1 MIEIMNEEVCMRLH
15 LKLQPEFKQ
24 WHLVPKL
31 KDLVSSLDG
40 QIPAL
45 EVQQL
50 TLEAEKELQTKSMA
64 VVKERLQYLKAR
76 MTAAADSFNV
86 FAPVK
91 SISKEQHKKET
102 KAAGIFLVARK
113 KAKDS
118 TDEDSD

>member
-1 MIEIMNEEVCMRLH
+1 M
-15 LKLQPEFKQ
+15 
-24 WHLVPKL
+24 
-31 KDLVSSLDG
+31 
-40 QIPAL
+40 

-50 TLEAEKELQTKSMA
+50 TLEAEKELQTKSMNA
-64 VVKERLQYLKAR
+64 VKERLQYLKAR
-76 MTAAADSFNV
+76 MTAATDSFNV

-91 SISKEQHKKET
+91 SISKEQPKKET